1 MKTRRLG
8 RDGPKVSAIAL
19 GCMRMA
25 RFAKPLDVQTDAE
38 AIATIQEAIDAG
50 ISILNTGD
58 FYGMGHSEALVGHAI
73 KGRREQVFL
82 SVKFGAMIA
91 PGFRMLG
98 HDGRPN
104 SVKNFISYSL
114 QRLGVDAIDLYQVG
128 RPDTHVPYEETIGA
142 ISDLIR
148 EGKVRYLG
156 VSEVGVEQL
165 RRAHSVHPVTAL
177 EIEYSLA
184 CRFIEPK
191 ILPVARELGI
201 AVAPYRVFGDGLL
214 TGAVSVDP
222 ASKEQPFTAPRLQG
236 ENRRRNIETVS
247 VFLEIA
253 ASKGVAPGTLAIAW
267 LLSRGEDIVP
277 IVGINR
283 RSRLRE
289 ALAAVNMV
297 LTTAEV
303 IALDQALPLGAIV
316 GDRFPSPIQQ
326 ISAS

>member
-50 ISILNTGD
+50 INILNTGD

-73 KGRREQVFL
+73 KGRRERVFL

-104 SVKNFISYSL
+104 SVKNFIGYSL

-142 ISDLIR
+142 IADLIR

-156 VSEVGVEQL
+156 VSEVGVDHL

-177 EIEYSLA
+177 EIEY
-184 CRFIEPK
+184 C
-191 ILPVARELGI
+191 
-201 AVAPYRVFGDGLL
+201 VFQR
-214 TGAVSVDP
+214 P
-222 ASKEQPFTAPRLQG
+222 
-236 ENRRRNIETVS
+236 
-247 VFLEIA
+247 
-253 ASKGVAPGTLAIAW
+253 
-267 LLSRGEDIVP
+267 
-277 IVGINR
+277 
-283 RSRLRE
+283 
-289 ALAAVNMV
+289 
-297 LTTAEV
+297 
-303 IALDQALPLGAIV
+303 
-316 GDRFPSPIQQ
+316 
-326 ISAS
+326 